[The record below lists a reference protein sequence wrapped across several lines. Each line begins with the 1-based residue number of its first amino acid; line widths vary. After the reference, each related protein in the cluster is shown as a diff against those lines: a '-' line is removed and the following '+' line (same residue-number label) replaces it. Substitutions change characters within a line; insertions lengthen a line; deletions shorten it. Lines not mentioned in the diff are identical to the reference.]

1 MFRLADPAYIA
12 GKAAL
17 ATSAAVV
24 LAPLVGAH
32 DPLSAGFV
40 AIVCVA
46 PSARYGLRNGYEQFV
61 SSLVGCLCAGL
72 PLLLHPGA
80 MGAWWALAPSMAAA
94 VWICFRL
101 GLPSGYFVSGFSVL
115 YMHLVPY
122 PSAGVAAGERLAAVV
137 VGIACA
143 TLVNVL
149 AQTADFPRILR
160 RRMAK
165 AKVSVEVAEQG
176 GEEAW
181 RDALVATS
189 ELLGDL
195 DVAASEQGFPGAA
208 RVRAVAE
215 AHRAEA
221 QALELRAVHNAAR
234 KCGVAGA

>member
-1 MFRLADPAYIA
+1 MFRLADPLYIA
-12 GKAAL
+12 AKAAL

-72 PLLLHPGA
+72 VLLAHPAA

-94 VWICFRL
+94 IWICFKLR
-101 GLPSGYFVSGFSVL
+101 LPSGYFVSGFSVL

-122 PSAGVAAGERLAAVV
+122 ASARVAAGERMAAVL
-137 VGIACA
+137 VGIGCA
-143 TLVNVL
+143 TVINVA
-149 AQTADFPRILR
+149 AQALDFPRILK

-165 AKVSVEVAEQG
+165 AESAVLAAEHG
-176 GEEAW
+176 PDGDW

-195 DVAASEQGFPGAA
+195 AVASGERGFPGAA
-208 RVRAVAE
+208 RVRAVA
-215 AHRAEA
+215 AASLRAA
-221 QALELRAVHNAAR
+221 QALELRAVAVAAAKTR
-234 KCGVAGA
+234 ET